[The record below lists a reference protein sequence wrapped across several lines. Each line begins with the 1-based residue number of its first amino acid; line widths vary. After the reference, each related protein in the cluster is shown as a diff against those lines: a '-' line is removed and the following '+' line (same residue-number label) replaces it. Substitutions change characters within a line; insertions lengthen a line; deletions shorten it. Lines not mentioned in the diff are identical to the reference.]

1 MIGNQRY
8 QFQWALDDSLNT
20 LIRHRGD
27 ADLARAVREWKLLG
41 IELVLLVDSG
51 QGMALEFLARDIL
64 LQNMPVHLI
73 RLEELFAR
81 GALSRFRDERT
92 LLLHSE
98 SNEGLQKALHL
109 DPVLDEPPIVL
120 KPIVTD
126 EPIQRRETTRE
137 KPAPQ
142 IPPERKPAPP
152 EKDERGSVVP
162 FPPRPPA
169 TKPTESMSESEAPVS
184 RPEKAASSPAPVSP
198 PASTAN
204 EIQPDNRPLAV
215 SEARSTGSTAP
226 ATILTTDP
234 VSPAVAIPTTG
245 RSTPAARSEIKVSRW
260 NIKVKT
266 IALLSALIVSAL
278 SAMIFWAS
286 MEFSNDVARDIEA
299 NATQLNE
306 VVGQKVQVILE
317 QTRYSA
323 NLIAAKAAESEE
335 QGSEVFQGNQD
346 IFAIIATE
354 PAGDTLSVSSTLLN
368 KEQMD
373 LNGLIEDDLN
383 RIITL
388 YGTSLAA
395 AKTGATTVMNAS
407 AGFRMPLI
415 VMSFPSRAE
424 TGKILVVLADAR
436 RIGES
441 FLGSD
446 ASLTFMVDRNG
457 NIVAHPDPT
466 VVLGGMSVA
475 NLPVFEEM
483 MKSTLDKAMVRY
495 EHEGKWYRGAYKKL
509 PLAGLGVI
517 YTIEEAKAFARV
529 EEIRNRNLYVLG
541 IVLSLA
547 ILIGYFFARS
557 LALPLRELVGATK
570 RVEDEDYSVV
580 VEPRS
585 GDEVGAL
592 AASFNKMVK
601 GLAERERM
609 KDAFGRFVNKEVA
622 ERAMRGEIKLGG
634 EKKECAVFFSDLR
647 GFTAMSEKLQPE
659 EVVEYLNRYFTLMVD
674 CVDKS
679 HGVVDKFIGDA
690 VMATWGSVISHG
702 NDTANAVD
710 GALMMRKALMEFNV
724 YNAEHGLP
732 IAKFGCGINTGA
744 VISGQIGSE
753 KKLEFTVIGDAVN
766 LASRIESLNKPFAT
780 DILISQDAYDRV
792 SDLFE
797 VVKMPAIKVK
807 GKSEPQTIYC
817 VLGRKDD
824 PDRPKELEEL
834 RQRAGIDWGTKG
846 ELGAVLEEDK
856 EEKYEII
863 EG

>member
-1 MIGNQRY
+1 MGNQKYR
-8 QFQWALDDSLNT
+8 FQWALDDSLNT
-20 LIRHRGD
+20 LIRHRSD
-27 ADLARAVREWKLLG
+27 ADLSRVVREWKLLG
-41 IELVLLVDSG
+41 VELVLLVDSG

-64 LQNMPVHLI
+64 LQNMPVHLM
-73 RLEELFAR
+73 RREELFAR
-81 GALSRFRDERT
+81 GGLARFRDERT
-92 LLLHSE
+92 LLLHAE

-109 DPVLDEPPIVL
+109 DPVLDEPAIVL
-120 KPIVTD
+120 KPVITD
-126 EPIQRRETTRE
+126 EPVPRRDAPRE
-137 KPAPQ
+137 KAPLPPGKEPATPMKN
-142 IPPERKPAPP
+142 E
-152 EKDERGSVVP
+152 GSVVP
-162 FPPRPPA
+162 FPSHPPVPKALESQSKPA
-169 TKPTESMSESEAPVS
+169 TTQKSPLSPPTASEAEVAS
-184 RPEKAASSPAPVSP
+184 TGRSPEPAAPAPP
-198 PASTAN
+198 G
-204 EIQPDNRPLAV
+204 I
-215 SEARSTGSTAP
+215 TAP
-226 ATILTTDP
+226 ASSLATQET
-234 VSPAVAIPTTG
+234 VREA
-245 RSTPAARSEIKVSRW
+245 TPIARSEIKVSRW

-266 IALLSALIVSAL
+266 IALLSALIVSSL

-286 MEFSNDVARDIEA
+286 MEFSKDVARDIEA
-299 NATQLNE
+299 SATQLNE

-323 NLIAAKAAESEE
+323 NLIAAKAAGSDGH
-335 QGSEVFQGNQD
+335 GSEVFQGNQD
-346 IFAIIATE
+346 IFAIITSE
-354 PAGDTLSVSSTLLN
+354 PFGDTLSVSSILLN

-383 RIITL
+383 RITSL
-388 YGTSLAA
+388 YGASLAA

-424 TGKILVVLADAR
+424 TGKILVVVADAR

-441 FLGSD
+441 FLGTD

-466 VVLGGMSVA
+466 VVLGGMNVA
-475 NLPVFEEM
+475 NLPVFQDM

-495 EHEGKWYRGAYKKL
+495 EHEGRWYRGAYKKL

-517 YTIEEAKAFARV
+517 YTVEEAKAFARV

-547 ILIGYFFARS
+547 IPVGYFFARS
-557 LALPLRELVGATK
+557 LALPLRELVGATR
-570 RVEDEDYSVV
+570 RVENEDYSVSV
-580 VEPRS
+580 QPRS
-585 GDEVGAL
+585 GDEVGVL
-592 AASFNKMVK
+592 AASFNKMVN

-674 CVDKS
+674 CVDRS

-702 NDTANAVD
+702 NDTANAVE
-710 GALMMRKALMEFNV
+710 GALMMRRALMEFNM
-724 YNAEHGLP
+724 YNAGHGLP
-732 IAKFGCGINTGA
+732 IAKFGCGINTGV

-792 SDLFE
+792 ADLFD

-824 PDRPKELEEL
+824 PDRPKNLDEL
-834 RQRAGIDWGTKG
+834 RERAGIDWETKG
-846 ELGAVLEEDK
+846 EPGAVIEEDK

>member
-1 MIGNQRY
+1 MIEKQRNR
-8 QFQWALDDSLNT
+8 FQWAVDDSLNT
-20 LIRHRGD
+20 LIRNRSD
-27 ADLARAVREWKLLG
+27 ADLSRVVREWKLLG

-51 QGMALEFLARDIL
+51 QGIALEFLARDIL
-64 LQNMPVHLI
+64 LQNMAVHLM

-81 GALSRFRDERT
+81 GALARFRDTRT
-92 LLLHSE
+92 LLLHAE
-98 SNEGLQKALHL
+98 SNESLQKALHL
-109 DPVLDEPPIVL
+109 DPVLDEPAIVL
-120 KPIVTD
+120 KPVITD
-126 EPIQRRETTRE
+126 EPVLRGEESRE
-137 KPAPQ
+137 KSTP
-142 IPPERKPAPP
+142 PPEEEPATPAKKEGSVDPFSVRPPAQNAPESQSTANRQESPLSPPTASKAEAPSAERSPEAAAPAPP
-152 EKDERGSVVP
+152 
-162 FPPRPPA
+162 A
-169 TKPTESMSESEAPVS
+169 ITE
-184 RPEKAASSPAPVSP
+184 PAPSFATHK
-198 PASTAN
+198 PAREST
-204 EIQPDNRPLAV
+204 
-215 SEARSTGSTAP
+215 
-226 ATILTTDP
+226 
-234 VSPAVAIPTTG
+234 PTT
-245 RSTPAARSEIKVSRW
+245 RSEIKVSRW

-266 IALLSALIVSAL
+266 ISLLSALIVSAL
-278 SAMIFWAS
+278 GAMIFWAS
-286 MEFSNDVARDIEA
+286 MEFSKDVARDIEA

-323 NLIAAKAAESEE
+323 NLIAAKAAESGS
-335 QGSEVFQGNQD
+335 QGSEAFQGNQD
-346 IFAIIATE
+346 IFAIITTE
-354 PAGDTLSVSSTLLN
+354 PSGDTLSVSSILFN

-383 RIITL
+383 RITSL

-395 AKTGATTVMNAS
+395 ARTGATTVMNAS

-424 TGKILVVLADAR
+424 TGKILVVLVDAR

-441 FLGSD
+441 FLGTD

-466 VVLGGMSVA
+466 VVLGGLNVA
-475 NLPVFEEM
+475 NLPVFQDM

-495 EHEGKWYRGAYKKL
+495 EHEGRWYRGAYKKL

-529 EEIRNRNLYVLG
+529 EEIRNRNLYILG

-547 ILIGYFFARS
+547 ILVGYYFARS

-570 RVEDEDYSVV
+570 RVENEDYSVAV
-580 VEPRS
+580 QPKSR
-585 GDEVGAL
+585 DEVGVL
-592 AASFNKMVK
+592 AASFNKMVT

-622 ERAMRGEIKLGG
+622 ERALRGEIKLGG

-674 CVDKS
+674 CVDRT
-679 HGVVDKFIGDA
+679 HGIVDKFIGDA

-702 NDTANAVD
+702 NDTANAID
-710 GALMMRKALMEFNV
+710 GALMMRKALMEFNA
-724 YNAEHGLP
+724 YNARHGLP
-732 IAKFGCGINTGA
+732 IAKFGCGINTGP

-792 SDLFE
+792 ADLFE

-824 PDRPKELEEL
+824 PDRPKNLDEL
-834 RQRAGIDWGTKG
+834 RKIAGIDWETKG
-846 ELGAVLEEDK
+846 ELGAVMEEDK

>member
-1 MIGNQRY
+1 MIGNQKNR
-8 QFQWALDDSLNT
+8 FQWALDDSLNT
-20 LIRHRGD
+20 LIRHRSD
-27 ADLARAVREWKLLG
+27 ADLSRVVREWKLLG
-41 IELVLLVDSG
+41 VELVLLVDSG

-64 LQNMPVHLI
+64 LQNMPVHLM

-81 GALSRFRDERT
+81 GALARFRDERT
-92 LLLHSE
+92 LLLHAE

-109 DPVLDEPPIVL
+109 DPVLDEPAIVL
-120 KPIVTD
+120 KPVITD
-126 EPIQRRETTRE
+126 EPVLRREAPRE
-137 KPAPQ
+137 KAPL
-142 IPPERKPAPP
+142 PP
-152 EKDERGSVVP
+152 EKEPATPRKNEASVVP
-162 FPPRPPA
+162 FPSRPPA
-169 TKPTESMSESEAPVS
+169 QKTPESQSKPEQAQ
-184 RPEKAASSPAPVSP
+184 KSPLSP
-198 PASTAN
+198 PATAPEAEVAST
-204 EIQPDNRPLAV
+204 E
-215 SEARSTGSTAP
+215 RSSKKPEPAAPAPPAITAP
-226 ATILTTDP
+226 APSIATHE
-234 VSPAVAIPTTG
+234 PAREAQVT
-245 RSTPAARSEIKVSRW
+245 RSEIKVSRW

-286 MEFSNDVARDIEA
+286 MEFSKDVARDIEA

-323 NLIAAKAAESEE
+323 NLIAAKAAESDG

-346 IFAIIATE
+346 IFAIITTE
-354 PAGDTLSVSSTLLN
+354 PSGDTLSVSSTLLN

-383 RIITL
+383 RITSL
-388 YGTSLAA
+388 YGASLAT

-424 TGKILVVLADAR
+424 TGKILVVVADAR

-441 FLGSD
+441 FLGTD

-475 NLPVFEEM
+475 NLPVFQDM

-547 ILIGYFFARS
+547 ILVGYFFARS
-557 LALPLRELVGATK
+557 LALPLRELVGATR
-570 RVEDEDYSVV
+570 RVENEDYSVAV
-580 VEPRS
+580 QPRS

-592 AASFNKMVK
+592 AASFNKMVN

-702 NDTANAVD
+702 NDTANAVE

-792 SDLFE
+792 ADLFD

-824 PDRPKELEEL
+824 PDRPKNLDEL
-834 RQRAGIDWGTKG
+834 RKRAGIDWGTKG
-846 ELGAVLEEDK
+846 ELGDVMEEDK

>member
-27 ADLARAVREWKLLG
+27 AELSRAVREWKLLG

-64 LQNMPVHLI
+64 LQSMSVHLM

-92 LLLHSE
+92 LLLHAE

-120 KPIVTD
+120 KPIITD
-126 EPIQRRETTRE
+126 EPVQRRVAPHEKAPRET
-137 KPAPQ
+137 
-142 IPPERKPAPP
+142 PPE
-152 EKDERGSVVP
+152 EKSATSEKKEGGSVVP
-162 FPPRPPA
+162 FPSRPPA
-169 TKPTESMSESEAPVS
+169 QKTPESHSEPEHTEKPTLSPPPTVPHAEVS
-184 RPEKAASSPAPVSP
+184 KTEKPTLSPPPTVPQAEVSKTEKPPKKPEVAAPAPP
-198 PASTAN
+198 PAPS
-204 EIQPDNRPLAV
+204 I
-215 SEARSTGSTAP
+215 
-226 ATILTTDP
+226 ATRQ
-234 VSPAVAIPTTG
+234 A
-245 RSTPAARSEIKVSRW
+245 TPIARSEIKVSRW

-323 NLIAAKAAESEE
+323 NLIAAKAAESDALS
-335 QGSEVFQGNQD
+335 SEAFQGNQD
-346 IFAIIATE
+346 IFAIITTE
-354 PAGDTLSVSSTLLN
+354 PVADTLSVSSTLLN

-373 LNGLIEDDLN
+373 LNGLIEDDLT
-383 RIITL
+383 RITSL
-388 YGTSLAA
+388 YGSSLVA

-407 AGFRMPLI
+407 TGFRMPLI

-424 TGKILVVLADAR
+424 AGKILVVVADAR

-441 FLGSD
+441 FLGTD

-457 NIVAHPDPT
+457 SIVAHPDPT

-475 NLPVFEEM
+475 NLPVFQEM
-483 MKSTLDKAMVRY
+483 MKSTLDKAMIRY
-495 EHEGKWYRGAYKKL
+495 EYEGKWYRGAYKKL

-547 ILIGYFFARS
+547 ILVGYFFARS
-557 LALPLRELVGATK
+557 LALPLRELVGATQ
-570 RVEDEDYSVV
+570 RVENEDYSVA

-585 GDEVGAL
+585 GDEVGVL
-592 AASFNKMVK
+592 AASFNKMVN

-792 SDLFE
+792 ADSFD

-824 PDRPKELEEL
+824 PDRPKNLDEL
-834 RQRAGIDWGTKG
+834 RKRAGIDWGTKG
-846 ELGAVLEEDK
+846 ELGAVMEEDK

-863 EG
+863 QE